1 MFRTSILILALIQI
15 FPSSSLLWLETLQPS
30 QLHQVASPSIWRSAA
45 ALPQVVARTAVC
57 LRLLPGAHHT
67 CVGGSLLGRREPSH
81 PPASCLPAHFSA
93 SNGLPATE
101 QQTGEIFG
109 KSDMLLVSK
118 PKPTDV
124 AIRVA
129 ASVSLTRLLLLGSDS
144 NCSDQTWSKKWRQ
157 L

>member
-1 MFRTSILILALIQI
+1 MWVFYLCLDNVELAFITYQFRFDNFFLKILKDARYFNLNPCPHPNLSI
-15 FPSSSLLWLETLQPS
+15 FKLLWLETLQPS

-57 LRLLPGAHHT
+57 LRLLPPAHHT

-101 QQTGEIFG
+101 QQTGEI
-109 KSDMLLVSK
+109 LVK
-118 PKPTDV
+118 V
-124 AIRVA
+124 
-129 ASVSLTRLLLLGSDS
+129 TRWNLNPNL
-144 NCSDQTWSKKWRQ
+144 QM
-157 L
+157 

>member
-1 MFRTSILILALIQI
+1 MFGTSILILALIQI
-15 FPSSSLLWLETLQPS
+15 FPSSILLWLETLQPS

-57 LRLLPGAHHT
+57 LRLLPPAHHT

-81 PPASCLPAHFSA
+81 PPASCLPALCLQRVA
-93 SNGLPATE
+93 SHRAAGWRD
-101 QQTGEIFG
+101 FG
-109 KSDMLLVSK
+109 KSDMLESK

-124 AIRVA
+124 AVRVA